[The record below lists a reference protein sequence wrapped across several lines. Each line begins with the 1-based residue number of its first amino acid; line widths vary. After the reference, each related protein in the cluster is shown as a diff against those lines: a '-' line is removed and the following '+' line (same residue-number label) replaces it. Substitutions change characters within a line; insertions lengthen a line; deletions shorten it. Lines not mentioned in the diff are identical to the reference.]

1 MPIEDPLGSTVPAPE
16 DPADI
21 VRWIRTLALTAPPIV
36 TVTSRVHAN
45 SVRGAYHTACIAAGV
60 TPKMLW
66 VWRTDIANLE
76 RDTGTGWEYV
86 AGRQHGATVTFART
100 GVSAA
105 TDPPRAVF
113 PTAFVRSSD
122 GWTLD
127 SSSSL
132 IVPQS
137 GMYAMSVNFQ
147 ISGAASTLG
156 RSFFQLVAQDTAF
169 GNRFPAFN
177 EDNWGGTIIW
187 PLSKGNALRLQ
198 AYHSAG
204 GTRDYA
210 GTLQIAML
218 NAPNW

>member
-1 MPIEDPLGSTVPAPE
+1 
-16 DPADI
+16 
-21 VRWIRTLALTAPPIV
+21 
-36 TVTSRVHAN
+36 
-45 SVRGAYHTACIAAGV
+45 
-60 TPKMLW
+60 
-66 VWRTDIANLE
+66 
-76 RDTGTGWEYV
+76 
-86 AGRQHGATVTFART
+86 
-100 GVSAA
+100 
-105 TDPPRAVF
+105 RAVF
-113 PTAFVRSSD
+113 PTAFVRASD

-132 IVPQS
+132 IVPQT
-137 GMYAMSVNFQ
+137 GMYAMSVNFS